1 MAGGRWSSLALLLLY
16 NYEVFMSLP
25 SQKNGNNGR
34 MTPAGIEPASQ
45 PWKGRITNQLDHGAM
60 RGSIAATL
68 YIFERLLMLH
78 RDFPMQQKDWDLN
91 PNLWF
96 WRPLCYH
103 LHYPSIFQP
112 CRIWSWRES
121 NPCPE
126 LVLMQNLYAVFAPV
140 VQSSPPLCSYVYR
153 ELLTRLFLNLSPYQH
168 YLGTFWCSH

>member
-1 MAGGRWSSLALLLLY
+1 
-16 NYEVFMSLP
+16 MSLP
-25 SQKNGNNGR
+25 PQKNGNNGR

-45 PWKGRITNQLDHGAM
+45 PWKDRITNRLDHGAM
-60 RGSIAATL
+60 HGSIAATL

-78 RDFPMQQKDWDLN
+78 RIFPCSRKIGIWTQICGFGDHRAATYTIL
-91 PNLWF
+91 LF
-96 WRPLCYH
+96 FRPCW
-103 LHYPSIFQP
+103 
-112 CRIWSWRES
+112 IWSWRES

-126 LVLMQNLYAVFAPV
+126 LVLIQNLYAVFASV

>member
-1 MAGGRWSSLALLLLY
+1 
-16 NYEVFMSLP
+16 MSLP
-25 SQKNGNNGR
+25 PQKNGNNGR

-45 PWKGRITNQLDHGAM
+45 PWKGRITNRLDHGAM
-60 RGSIAATL
+60 HGSIAATL

-78 RDFPMQQKDWDLN
+78 RIFPCSRKIGIWTQICGFGDHRAATYTIL
-91 PNLWF
+91 LF
-96 WRPLCYH
+96 FRPCW
-103 LHYPSIFQP
+103 
-112 CRIWSWRES
+112 IWSWRES

-126 LVLMQNLYAVFAPV
+126 LVLIQNLYAVFASV

>member
-1 MAGGRWSSLALLLLY
+1 
-16 NYEVFMSLP
+16 MSLP
-25 SQKNGNNGR
+25 PQKNGNNGR
-34 MTPAGIEPASQ
+34 MTPTGIEPASQ
-45 PWKGRITNQLDHGAM
+45 PWKGRITNRLDHGAM

-78 RDFPMQQKDWDLN
+78 RIFPCSRKIGIWTQICGFGDHRAATYTIL
-91 PNLWF
+91 LF
-96 WRPLCYH
+96 FRPH
-103 LHYPSIFQP
+103 
-112 CRIWSWRES
+112 RIWSWRES

-126 LVLMQNLYAVFAPV
+126 LVLMQNLYAVFASV

>member
-1 MAGGRWSSLALLLLY
+1 MADRRRSSLALLLLC

-25 SQKNGNNGR
+25 PQKNGNNGR

-45 PWKGRITNQLDHGAM
+45 PWKGRITNRLDHGAM
-60 RGSIAATL
+60 HGSIAATL

-78 RDFPMQQKDWDLN
+78 RIFPCSRKIGIWTQICGFGDHRAATYTIL
-91 PNLWF
+91 LF
-96 WRPLCYH
+96 FR
-103 LHYPSIFQP
+103 P

-126 LVLMQNLYAVFAPV
+126 LVLMQNLYAVFASV